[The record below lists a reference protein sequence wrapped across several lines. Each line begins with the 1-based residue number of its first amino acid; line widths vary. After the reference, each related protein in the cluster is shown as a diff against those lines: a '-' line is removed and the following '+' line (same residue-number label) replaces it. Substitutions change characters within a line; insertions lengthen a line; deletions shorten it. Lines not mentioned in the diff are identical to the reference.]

1 MASDIMSS
9 DAAGRL
15 VYLAEQ
21 LTSMHAAP
29 DMAWLTGRFE
39 FIGENAVG
47 ASLTLLARPDAS
59 ECYRAERG
67 GTTRTAN
74 ARALREDLHIDE
86 LSANQRAARIFAEVA
101 ADGRTRTYDVQEM
114 FEDAVTSLAKQ
125 VVVAPIAHNRET
137 LGAGVFVL
145 PEPSELSELMAGLL
159 CQHAGVAIFQLRER
173 EEARRLHSTDPR
185 LWVPDE
191 DFLLAQVRREVVRA
205 RRYGREV
212 GVALLRV
219 ENERDVRQRFGS
231 FYADHMMRRIGAQ
244 LMSIVRDSDVVGALD
259 GAFAVIHAETAMQG
273 TQISAGRLRDRVLE
287 MVQQRFP
294 EAPSLDVSVSVVA
307 YPESG
312 STLEDL
318 LHGLLGEAAER
329 YIRAA

>member
-1 MASDIMSS
+1 MASDFMSS

-15 VYLAEQ
+15 IYLAEQ
-21 LTSMHAAP
+21 LASLHAAP

-47 ASLTLLARPDAS
+47 ASLTVLARPDAS
-59 ECYRAERG
+59 DHYRAERG

-74 ARALREDLHIDE
+74 ARALREELRIDE
-86 LSANQRAARIFAEVA
+86 LSSNERAARIFAEVA
-101 ADGRTRTYDVQEM
+101 ADARPRSYALQEV
-114 FEDAVTSLAKQ
+114 FEDAVTSLARQ
-125 VVVAPIAHNRET
+125 VVIAPITHNRET
-137 LGAGVFVL
+137 LGAGIFVL

-191 DFLLAQVRREVVRA
+191 DFLLAQVRREVIRA

-212 GVALLRV
+212 GLALLRV
-219 ENERDVRQRFGS
+219 ENEREVRQRFGA

-244 LMSIVRDSDVVGALD
+244 LMAAVRDSDVVGALD
-259 GAFAVIHAETAMQG
+259 GAFAIIHAETAKQG
-273 TQISAGRLRDRVLE
+273 TQVSADRLRERVLD
-287 MVQQRFP
+287 MVRQRFP
-294 EAPSLDVSVSVVA
+294 EAPALDVSVKVVA

-312 STLEDL
+312 STLEEL
-318 LHGLLGEAAER
+318 LHGLLGDAAER
-329 YIRAA
+329 YVRAA